1 MTSFNINNRQIGE
14 HQAKARLA
22 TKPKGVTHR
31 ATMTKSKTL
40 ARKIVS
46 VELDVVW
53 HDAGDLSLMG
63 RDCNPT
69 RERRVPE
76 IHMED
81 LMLQSARASR
91 TFYAADENEYCG
103 LR

>member
-1 MTSFNINNRQIGE
+1 
-14 HQAKARLA
+14 
-22 TKPKGVTHR
+22 
-31 ATMTKSKTL
+31 MTKGQNIGDEK
-40 ARKIVS
+40 AG
-46 VELDVVW
+46 VELDGVR
-53 HDAGDLSLMG
+53 HDAGDLSLVG

-91 TFYAADENEYCG
+91 TFYAADENE
-103 LR
+103 